1 MLEGTTTTNF
11 IGYNQPVGLSLS
23 NGSTSNRLTTTIF
36 DWTQF
41 NGGNINITPNSGGSY
56 TTLSQTITNTNNMV
70 KQVRVA
76 VFTVERNEDNKVIS
90 STFVKE
96 LWVEV
101 KNGASLELAV
111 AKHLDKDFDASKT
124 VIKELQTVQ
133 F

>member
-23 NGSTSNRLTTTIF
+23 NGTTTTNF
-36 DWTQF
+36 DWS
-41 NGGNINITPNSGGSY
+41 GYIHSTPNSGGSY
-56 TTLSQTITNTNNMV
+56 TTLSQAITNTNTMV
-70 KQVRVA
+70 KQVKVA
-76 VFTVERNEDNKVIS
+76 AFTVERNEDNKVTS

-101 KNGASLELAV
+101 KNGASLELTV

-124 VIKELQTVQ
+124 VIRELQTIQ